1 MPFVPCSRYSS
12 VEDRVRAVPEFFVAT
27 AFRGSHRFDSRR
39 AETLELALAAAENLY
54 EDRGIM
60 IYAVAGGFQA
70 MIGSWRP

>member
-39 AETLELALAAAENLY
+39 EFRIP
-54 EDRGIM
+54 DRVKARRSWKAFCRRLKPAQPVGRDER
-60 IYAVAGGFQA
+60 GG
-70 MIGSWRP
+70 RP